1 MDIIAKKNQLF
12 DENFNSITTD
22 VEEIISFCDILRNK
36 TGVQVCNCFGMMYE
50 YLPQVY
56 NSVVKLNEM

>member
-1 MDIIAKKNQLF
+1 MNIITERNTLF
-12 DENFNSITTD
+12 DNNFNCISDDISRIIT
-22 VEEIISFCDILRNK
+22 FCDVLRSI
-36 TGVQVCNCFGMMYE
+36 TGVQVCNCVGMMYE